1 MFPVLTL
8 CHLLNVL
15 LNLLAI
21 KNQKMRKSSQ
31 LTAKI
36 VVLKIAKKKLTLV
49 VLFQTFK
56 RFLLDAF
63 KIDFEKGKETFR
75 PITIQDFNRFCKSWP
90 DSSGIPISN
99 FQIKGK
105 DLRPVLCITNVK
117 PEIKVEDMRNSFVRN
132 FQLELENFQRLVKK
146 NGRETTLITFQL
158 TSDEQIKQ
166 AKHYGLTFE
175 GIVYDIKEYV
185 DREKKIIECSKCNKF
200 GHLANGCK
208 QLERCPRCNNPKTK
222 CKGS

>member
-1 MFPVLTL
+1 M
-8 CHLLNVL
+8 
-15 LNLLAI
+15 
-21 KNQKMRKSSQ
+21 
-31 LTAKI
+31 
-36 VVLKIAKKKLTLV
+36 V

-63 KIDFEKGKETFR
+63 KINFEKGKETFR